1 MKNNLDKQIKMNFQE
16 LVKIIKKLRS
26 SEGCDWD
33 KSQTSDSLLPYFIEE
48 VYELIDSI
56 DRKDYENTKE
66 ELGDVMLHL
75 IFQSQIAAEKEIFTI
90 NDVIENI
97 NKKLINR
104 HPHVFAHLA
113 QSNNRTI
120 NRNWEAQKQL
130 EKDRDS
136 RLDGVPNIL
145 PSIIFSQRIQ
155 EKASHA
161 GFDWESI
168 DEVWEKLDEEI
179 NELRFAQKE
188 NDINKIREEIG
199 DLLFTVINLSR
210 FFGIS
215 AENALRG
222 SNNKFVK
229 RFQLLE
235 EKMIDMNKNINDFS
249 SNELDELW
257 KEVKKY

>member
-16 LVKIIKKLRS
+16 LDKIIKKLRS

-56 DRKDYENTKE
+56 DKKDYENTKE

-75 IFQSQIAAEKEIFTI
+75 IFQSQIAAEKEKFTI
-90 NDVIENI
+90 NDVIESI

-104 HPHVFAHLA
+104 HPHVFAHIA
-113 QSNNRTI
+113 QPNSGTT
-120 NRNWEAQKQL
+120 NRNWETQKYL

-161 GFDWESI
+161 GFDWEGI

-222 SNNKFVK
+222 SNNKFIK

-235 EKMIDMNKNINDFS
+235 KIIFDMNKNINDFS
-249 SNELDELW
+249 PNELDEIW
-257 KEVKKY
+257 KEAKEY

>member
-16 LVKIIKKLRS
+16 LDKIIKKLRS

-56 DRKDYENTKE
+56 DKKDYENTKE

-75 IFQSQIAAEKEIFTI
+75 IFQSQIAAEKEKFTI
-90 NDVIENI
+90 NDVLESI

-104 HPHVFAHLA
+104 HPHVFAQIA
-113 QSNNRTI
+113 QPNSGTT
-120 NRNWEAQKQL
+120 NRNWETQKYL

-161 GFDWESI
+161 GFDWEGI

-222 SNNKFVK
+222 SNNKFIK

-235 EKMIDMNKNINDFS
+235 KIIFDINKNINDFS
-249 SNELDELW
+249 PNELDEIW
-257 KEVKKY
+257 KEAKKY

>member
-16 LVKIIKKLRS
+16 LDKIIKKLRS

-56 DRKDYENTKE
+56 DKKDYENTKE

-75 IFQSQIAAEKEIFTI
+75 IFQSQIAAEKEKFTI
-90 NDVIENI
+90 YDVLESI

-104 HPHVFAHLA
+104 HPHVFAHIA
-113 QSNNRTI
+113 QPNSGTT
-120 NRNWEAQKQL
+120 NRNWETQKYL

-161 GFDWESI
+161 GFDWEGI

-222 SNNKFVK
+222 SNNKFIK

-235 EKMIDMNKNINDFS
+235 KIIFDMNKKINDFS
-249 SNELDELW
+249 PNELDEIW
-257 KEVKKY
+257 KEAKKY

>member
-16 LVKIIKKLRS
+16 LDKIIKKLRS

-56 DRKDYENTKE
+56 DKKDYENTKE

-90 NDVIENI
+90 NDVIESI

-104 HPHVFAHLA
+104 HPHVFAHIA
-113 QSNNRTI
+113 QPNSGTT
-120 NRNWEAQKQL
+120 NRNWETQKYL

-161 GFDWESI
+161 GFDWEGI

-222 SNNKFVK
+222 SNNKFIK

-235 EKMIDMNKNINDFS
+235 KIIFDMNKNINDFPT
-249 SNELDELW
+249 NELDEIW
-257 KEVKKY
+257 KEAKKY

>member
-1 MKNNLDKQIKMNFQE
+1 LKNNLDKQIKMNFQE
-16 LVKIIKKLRS
+16 LDKIIKKLRS

-56 DRKDYENTKE
+56 DKKDYENTKE

-75 IFQSQIAAEKEIFTI
+75 IFQSQIAAEKEKFTI
-90 NDVIENI
+90 YDVLESI

-104 HPHVFAHLA
+104 HPHVFAKIA
-113 QSNNRTI
+113 QPNSGTT
-120 NRNWEAQKQL
+120 NRNWETQKYL

-161 GFDWESI
+161 GFDWEGI
-168 DEVWEKLDEEI
+168 DEVWGKLDEEI

-222 SNNKFVK
+222 SNNKFIK

-235 EKMIDMNKNINDFS
+235 KIIFDMNKNINDFS
-249 SNELDELW
+249 PNELDKIW
-257 KEVKKY
+257 KEAKKY

>member
-56 DRKDYENTKE
+56 DKKDYKNTKE

-90 NDVIENI
+90 NDVVESI

-104 HPHVFAHLA
+104 HPHVFHHIEKPNSGTA
-113 QSNNRTI
+113 NK
-120 NRNWEAQKQL
+120 NWEAQKHL
-130 EKDRDS
+130 EKERDS
-136 RLDGVPNIL
+136 RLDGVPIIL

-161 GFDWESI
+161 GFDWEGI
-168 DEVWEKLDEEI
+168 DEVWGKLDEEI

-235 EKMIDMNKNINDFS
+235 KKIFDMNKNINDFS

-257 KEVKKY
+257 KEAKKY

>member
-56 DRKDYENTKE
+56 DKKDYKNTKE

-90 NDVIENI
+90 NDVVESI

-104 HPHVFAHLA
+104 HPHVFHHIA
-113 QSNNRTI
+113 QPNSGTANK
-120 NRNWEAQKQL
+120 NWEAQKHL
-130 EKDRDS
+130 EKERDS
-136 RLDGVPNIL
+136 RLDGVPIIL

-161 GFDWESI
+161 GFDWEGI

-222 SNNKFVK
+222 SNNKFIK

-235 EKMIDMNKNINDFS
+235 KIIFDMNKNINDFS
-249 SNELDELW
+249 PNELDEIW
-257 KEVKKY
+257 KEAKKY

>member
-16 LVKIIKKLRS
+16 LDKIIKKLRS

-56 DRKDYENTKE
+56 DKKDYENTKE

-90 NDVIENI
+90 NDVIESI

-104 HPHVFAHLA
+104 HPHVFAHIA
-113 QSNNRTI
+113 QPNSGTT
-120 NRNWEAQKQL
+120 NRNWETQKYL

-161 GFDWESI
+161 GFDWEGI

-222 SNNKFVK
+222 SNNKFIK

-235 EKMIDMNKNINDFS
+235 KIIFDMNKNINDFPA
-249 SNELDELW
+249 NELDEIW
-257 KEVKKY
+257 KEAKKY

>member
-235 EKMIDMNKNINDFS
+235 KIIFDVNKKINDFS
-249 SNELDELW
+249 PNELNEIW
-257 KEVKKY
+257 EKAKKY

>member
-1 MKNNLDKQIKMNFQE
+1 LKNNLEKQIKINFHE
-16 LVKIIKKLRS
+16 LVKIIKKLRGL
-26 SEGCDWD
+26 EGCDWD
-33 KSQTSDSLLPYFIEE
+33 KIQTSDSLLPYFIEE
-48 VYELIDSI
+48 IYELIDSI
-56 DRKDYENTKE
+56 DKKDYENTKE
-66 ELGDVMLHL
+66 ELGDVMFHL
-75 IFQSQIAAEKEIFTI
+75 IFQSQIAAEKGIFTI
-90 NDVIENI
+90 NDVIESI

-104 HPHVFAHLA
+104 HPHVFAHLS
-113 QSNNRTI
+113 QPNSGTT
-120 NRNWEAQKQL
+120 NRNWESQKHL

-188 NDINKIREEIG
+188 NDIIKIHEELG

-210 FFGIS
+210 FFGVS
-215 AENALRG
+215 AENALRE

-235 EKMIDMNKNINDFS
+235 KKISDLNKNIDDYS
-249 SNELDELW
+249 QNELDEIW
-257 KEVKKY
+257 KEVK

>member
-1 MKNNLDKQIKMNFQE
+1 LKNNLDKQIKMNFQE
-16 LVKIIKKLRS
+16 LDKIIKKLRS

-235 EKMIDMNKNINDFS
+235 KIIFDVNKKINDFS
-249 SNELDELW
+249 PNELNEIW
-257 KEVKKY
+257 EKAKKY

>member
-1 MKNNLDKQIKMNFQE
+1 MKNNLDKQIKINFQE
-16 LVKIIKKLRS
+16 LVKIITKLRS
-26 SEGCDWD
+26 SIGCDWD
-33 KSQTSDSLLPYFIEE
+33 IAQTSNSLLPYFIEE

-56 DRKDYENTKE
+56 DNKDYENTKE
-66 ELGDVMLHL
+66 ELGDVMFHL

-90 NDVIENI
+90 NDVIESI

-104 HPHVFAHLA
+104 HPHVFAHLSP
-113 QSNNRTI
+113 QNSGTT
-120 NRNWEAQKQL
+120 NRNWESQKHL
-130 EKDRDS
+130 EKDRES

-161 GFDWESI
+161 GFDWEAI
-168 DEVWEKLDEEI
+168 DEVWGKLDEEI

-215 AENALRG
+215 AENALRE

-235 EKMIDMNKNINDFS
+235 KKIFDLNKNMDDYS
-249 SNELDELW
+249 QNELDEIW
-257 KEVKKY
+257 KEVK

>member
-48 VYELIDSI
+48 VYALIDSI
-56 DRKDYENTKE
+56 DKKDYENTKE

-90 NDVIENI
+90 NDVVESI

-104 HPHVFAHLA
+104 HPHVFHHIAEPNSGTA
-113 QSNNRTI
+113 NK
-120 NRNWEAQKQL
+120 NWEAQKHL
-130 EKDRDS
+130 EKERDS
-136 RLDGVPNIL
+136 RIDGVPIIL
-145 PSIIFSQRIQ
+145 PSIIFSQRVQ

-161 GFDWESI
+161 GFDWEGI
-168 DEVWEKLDEEI
+168 DEVWGKLDEEI

-199 DLLFTVINLSR
+199 DLLFTVFNLSR

-235 EKMIDMNKNINDFS
+235 KKIFDMNKNINDFS

-257 KEVKKY
+257 KEAKKY

>member
-1 MKNNLDKQIKMNFQE
+1 M
-16 LVKIIKKLRS
+16 
-26 SEGCDWD
+26 
-33 KSQTSDSLLPYFIEE
+33 
-48 VYELIDSI
+48 IDSI
-56 DRKDYENTKE
+56 DKKDYENTKE

-90 NDVIENI
+90 NDVIESI

-104 HPHVFAHLA
+104 HPHVFAHIA
-113 QSNNRTI
+113 QPNSGTT
-120 NRNWEAQKQL
+120 NRNWETQKYL

-161 GFDWESI
+161 GFDWEGI

-222 SNNKFVK
+222 SNNKFIK

-235 EKMIDMNKNINDFS
+235 KIIFDMNKNINDFPP
-249 SNELDELW
+249 NELDEIW
-257 KEVKKY
+257 KEAKKLV